1 MADLKHVG
9 KMKGSDEKVVVP
21 YRTIPGDSHSA
32 VVISTSKLSAEDHDA
47 MIKVVESNAGQSAFE
62 LYEVLTRSV
71 TPDGQNMLVK
81 FHTNGN
87 MQKVSTD
94 SVVMTPNTTTTI
106 GLDELN
112 KIIAEQK
119 GVSIDDL
126 AVKPDSVTTTATA
139 QTARNTEALSDDQ
152 LAAQMRSQADRFYK
166 EAARLRKEAETLS
179 PTKKE
184 KSK

>member
-9 KMKGSDEKVVVP
+9 KMKGSDERVVVP

-32 VVISTSKLSAEDHDA
+32 VVISTAKLSPEDHDA
-47 MIKVVESNAGQSAFE
+47 MMKVVESNAGQSAFE

-119 GVSIDDL
+119 GISIEDL
-126 AVKPDSVTTTATA
+126 AVKPDTATTTATA
-139 QTARNTEALSDDQ
+139 QTARNTEALTDDQ

-179 PTKKE
+179 PKKE

>member
-1 MADLKHVG
+1 MADIKHVG
-9 KMKGSDEKVVVP
+9 RMKGSDEKVVVP

-32 VVISTSKLSAEDHDA
+32 VVISTAKLSPEDHDA
-47 MIKVVESNAGQSAFE
+47 MMKVVEGNAGQTAFE

-94 SVVMTPNTTTTI
+94 SVLMTPNTTTSI

-126 AVKPDSVTTTATA
+126 AVKPDTATTTATA
-139 QTARNTEALSDDQ
+139 QTARNTNEALTDEQ

-179 PTKKE
+179 PKKE

>member
-9 KMKGSDEKVVVP
+9 KMKGSDERVVVP
-21 YRTIPGDSHSA
+21 YRTIPGDSQSA
-32 VVISTSKLSAEDHDA
+32 VVIPTPKLSPDDHDA
-47 MIKVVESNAGQSAFE
+47 LMKIVEGNAGQTSFE

-119 GVSIDDL
+119 GISIDDL
-126 AVKPDSVTTTATA
+126 AVKPDTATTTATA

-179 PTKKE
+179 PKKE

>member
-1 MADLKHVG
+1 MAELKHVG
-9 KMKGSDEKVVVP
+9 KMKGNGEKVVVA

-32 VVISTSKLSAEDHDA
+32 VVISTAKLKPEDHDA
-47 MIKVVESNAGQSAFE
+47 LMKVVEGNPGQSAFE

-87 MQKVSTD
+87 MQKVPTD
-94 SVVMTPNTTTTI
+94 SVTMTPTTNDSI
-106 GLDELN
+106 QLDDLN

-126 AVKPDSVTTTATA
+126 AVKPDTATTTATA

-166 EAARLRKEAETLS
+166 EAARLRKEAEALS
-179 PTKKE
+179 PKKE